1 MYKKIIFY
9 VSAAGFIVA
18 TSCGNKQA
26 GMGQQGGP
34 VPVTLEPV
42 KYTDAVYYDEYPAIV
57 VPLNEVELRAQV
69 NGYITEIAFQEG
81 EKVRK
86 GQKLYVI
93 DQQQYAANYEQ
104 ALANL
109 EVQKANLVK
118 AQKDADRYH
127 QLDKN
132 DAIAKQQVDNADAI
146 LAATRKQV
154 DAAKAM
160 VSAAQTNVRYTTI
173 TAPFDGTIGISQV
186 KVGAAVSAGQTLLN
200 TVSTDNP
207 IAADFTIDQSEIFR
221 YSEFL
226 AQKGKV
232 KNDSTFRLAFSGQ
245 EYALPGEITLI
256 DRAVDKQTGSMKV
269 RVTFPNPDNVLRA
282 GMSGTIRV
290 RNDAS
295 VKSILIPYKAVTEM
309 LGEYFVYVA
318 GDSSKVFQQ
327 RVHLGKQVGQ
337 NVIIKEGLKPDQKIV
352 TQGVQKLRDGAV
364 ITTEQAAAPGGPA
377 KK

>member
-9 VSAAGFIVA
+9 ISAAGFIVA

-26 GMGQQGGP
+26 GAGPQQGGP

-69 NGYITEIAFQEG
+69 NGYITEIAFTEG
-81 EKVRK
+81 DKVRK

-146 LAATRKQV
+146 LAAAQRQV
-154 DAAKAM
+154 EAARAM
-160 VSAAQTNVRYTTI
+160 VQAAQTNVRYTTI

-221 YSEFL
+221 FSEL
-226 AQKGKV
+226 MAQKGKV

-256 DRAVDKQTGSMKV
+256 DRAVDRQTGSMKV
-269 RVTFPNPDNVLRA
+269 RVTFPNPDNILRA

-295 VKSILIPYKAVTEM
+295 VKSVLVPYKAVTEM

-318 GDSSKVFQQ
+318 GDSNKVYQQ

-364 ITTEQAAAPGGPA
+364 ITTEQPAAGTPA
-377 KK
+377 RK